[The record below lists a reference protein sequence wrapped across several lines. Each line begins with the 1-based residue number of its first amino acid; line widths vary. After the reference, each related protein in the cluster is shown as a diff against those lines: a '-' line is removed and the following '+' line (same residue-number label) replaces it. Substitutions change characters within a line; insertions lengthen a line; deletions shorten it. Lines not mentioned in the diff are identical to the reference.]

1 MAILIAESGATKCEW
16 CLVNNGRKKKVITQG
31 ISPYFLNEEQATTLL
46 QKELLP
52 GLGKVE
58 VKKICYYG
66 TGMANPKNVATLKNV
81 LSQFFKKARIEIND
95 DMLGAA
101 RGLNGRKKGI
111 TCNLGTGS
119 FAIYYDGKKIARK
132 APGIGY
138 ILGDEGSGAYLGK
151 KLIQYY
157 LYNTLDEEL
166 RYRFEEKYKTSNIEI
181 LENVYRKPLANR
193 YLASF
198 CPFLADNR
206 GHYMIENII
215 EDGLNDFFFY
225 HLCKFNESWK
235 MPIHFTGSIAWNF
248 RDVLQELCNGYE
260 FELGK
265 VLKSPMEG
273 LIEYHS

>member
-1 MAILIAESGATKCEW
+1 LT
-16 CLVNNGRKKKVITQG
+16 
-31 ISPYFLNEEQATTLL
+31 EQQVVDLL

-52 GLGKVE
+52 SLGKAVVE
-58 VKKICYYG
+58 KFFYYG
-66 TGMANPKNVATLKNV
+66 TGLRNPANAKMLQNAFKRV
-81 LSQFFKKARIEIND
+81 FKKTRISLND
-95 DMLGAA
+95 DMVAAA
-101 RGLNGRKKGI
+101 RGLNGHKKGI

-119 FAIYYDGKKIARK
+119 FACFYDGKKIAKK

-157 LYNTLDEEL
+157 LYGTLDEEL
-166 RYRFEEKYKTSNIEI
+166 RYRFEDKYKTTAVDI

-206 GHYMIENII
+206 GHYMVENIV

-235 MPIHFTGSIAWNF
+235 MPIHFVGSVAYSF

-260 FELGK
+260 FEMGK
-265 VLKSPMEG
+265 ILKSPMAG
-273 LIEYHS
+273 LLEYHS